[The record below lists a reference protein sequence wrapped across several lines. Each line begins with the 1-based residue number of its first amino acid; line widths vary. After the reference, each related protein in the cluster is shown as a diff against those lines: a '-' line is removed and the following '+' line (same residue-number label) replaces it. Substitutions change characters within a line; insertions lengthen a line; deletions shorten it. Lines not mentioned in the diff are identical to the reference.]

1 MTTMRIFVALLALTL
16 LGCNTPAEWAEQ
28 LDSQAKCG
36 MSPVEVERIASRQIV
51 PVKPPR
57 GWATHVI
64 RDDHTEVWLGFSDRK
79 LEWLQVAWAVKM
91 QRMATYQKVDLC
103 GLSRNDPDARHPL
116 PSN

>member
-1 MTTMRIFVALLALTL
+1 MMTMRIPIAFLALTL
-16 LGCNTPAEWAEQ
+16 QGCNTPAEWAEQ

-36 MSPVEVERIASRQIV
+36 MSPDEVERIARHQIA
-51 PVKPPR
+51 PLEPPR

-79 LEWLQVAWAVKM
+79 LEWLQVAWAIKM
-91 QRMATYQKVDLC
+91 ERMATYQKVDLC
-103 GLSRNDPDARHPL
+103 GLSANDPYARHPL